1 MTSKKTGEKL
11 VLLTGLHSLSHVF
24 PATLPALLPFIRLEY
39 RLSYSMIG
47 IIMFT
52 FGWIWGIGSIF
63 AGTISD
69 RVNKINFISLMFL
82 SIGIFAGLL
91 FLMNKLILILTL
103 LGFISF
109 SLSIFHPSAQ
119 SWLSGRYRS
128 SENRGRIFGIYDTG
142 GNLGMI
148 IAPVV
153 AVFIGSKFGWR
164 SVYGIWAIPM
174 ALAALLVYIMLRSQD
189 SKAKPRTS
197 QSFAR
202 QFMSSL
208 KSTCS
213 HGTLKF
219 IFLIQGFIDFLLG
232 GVMTFVPLLIVD
244 SRILTAETAGY
255 FFALY
260 LGVGAIGKIMGGIC
274 SDVWGRRKTMSICF
288 LSMASLSAII
298 PFIRG
303 SLLIILLLVSGMV
316 LFMTVPVNITILGEE
331 ADKNLGFNYGLFG
344 LVGAG
349 FGATSKLF
357 SGVIGDIFGI
367 KYIFLMF
374 TGIALLASVISFFPT
389 STKD

>member
-1 MTSKKTGEKL
+1 MMSKNAGGKL
-11 VLLTGLHSLSHVF
+11 VLFAGLHSLSHVF

-39 RLSYSMIG
+39 RLSYSTIG

-52 FGWIWGIGSIF
+52 LGWVWGIGSIF
-63 AGTISD
+63 VGTISD
-69 RVNKINFISLMFL
+69 RLNRINFISLMFL

-91 FLMNKLILILTL
+91 SLMDKLILILTL

-109 SLSIFHPSAQ
+109 FLSIFHPSAQ

-128 SENRGRIFGIYDTG
+128 SENRGKIFGIYDTG

-174 ALAALLVYIMLRSQD
+174 VLTALLICIMSRWQD
-189 SKAKPRTS
+189 FKAKPRTC
-197 QSFAR
+197 QGFAM
-202 QFMSSL
+202 QFMSTL

-219 IFLIQGFIDFLLG
+219 IFLIQGLIDFLLG
-232 GVMTFVPLLIVD
+232 GVMTFIPLLIVD
-244 SRILTAETAGY
+244 SRILTVEAAGY

-260 LGVGAIGKIMGGIC
+260 LGVGAIGKIVGGIC
-274 SDVWGRRKTMSICF
+274 SDVWGRRKIMSICF

-303 SLLIILLLVSGMV
+303 SLFIILLLGSGMV
-316 LFMTVPVNITILGEE
+316 LFMTVPINIAMVGEE
-331 ADKNLGFNYGLFG
+331 VDKNLGFNYGLFG

-349 FGATSKLF
+349 FGAISKFF

-374 TGIALLASVISFFPT
+374 TGIALLALVISFSP
-389 STKD
+389 STRRG